1 MEPLTLPS
9 EEFNASG
16 LQWLWTAGQVEEI
29 AQDTVLIRE
38 GEWVDT
44 LSLELAGSLSASVLQ
59 PGGSY
64 QQVDHFSVG
73 EMVGA
78 LPFISAHPSIMT
90 ITAIAPTRSLTI
102 TSHQLVAKLQQD
114 LEFAAHF
121 YQTLSILLSKR
132 LR

>member
-29 AQDTVLIRE
+29 AQNTVLIRE

-44 LSLELAGSLSASVLQ
+44 ISLVLAGSLSASVLQ

-64 QQVDHFSVG
+64 QQVDQFSAG

-78 LPFISAHPSIMT
+78 LPFIS
-90 ITAIAPTRSLTI
+90 
-102 TSHQLVAKLQQD
+102 D
-114 LEFAAHF
+114 
-121 YQTLSILLSKR
+121 
-132 LR
+132 